1 MKRED
6 IKEYLDCNGFE
17 ALTSF
22 DGTKYYNEEVVIAIA
37 LEVVKNCSIPPV
49 VKRSEQLVCVGCGRT
64 EKQHT
69 GYGKDI
75 CPNNGGQ
82 FKAN

>member
-22 DGTKYYNEEVVIAIA
+22 DGTKYYNEETVISIA
-37 LEVVKNCSIPPV
+37 LEVVKNCSIPAV
-49 VKRSEQLVCVGCGRT
+49 VGRSEQLFCQCSTYNISAV
-64 EKQHT
+64 
-69 GYGKDI
+69 I
-75 CPNNGGQ
+75 NGIAYCEDCELP
-82 FKAN
+82 KAK